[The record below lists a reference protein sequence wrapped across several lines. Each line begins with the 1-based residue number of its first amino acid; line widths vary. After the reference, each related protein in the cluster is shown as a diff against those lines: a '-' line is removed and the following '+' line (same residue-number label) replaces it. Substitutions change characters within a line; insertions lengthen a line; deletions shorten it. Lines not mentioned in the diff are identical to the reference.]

1 MYKVDIFTDKLEY
14 ASFAMIDGNQNIE
27 LDYLAF
33 DAYTIETRLV
43 ECKKGYFVHI
53 TEDNEFVCDGIVS
66 DVKPDKA
73 TQQISIKPI
82 QTMFD
87 EEVFYTPVNDAITWL
102 AANINNTYL
111 NNADTYQNRPINLT
125 YTTYSESFPLTGFNL
140 HETINILSVMISA
153 LKTHGIVVDCSLDLP
168 NKHIIVNIHKSDTN
182 PLRIRADLDNVIDS
196 SVTLGDSYG
205 SKNKAEIQKTK
216 TVDDETTYHG
226 VTNFYLHNDGTIDS
240 TNSNRVWPVFRS
252 IENLQQDDDM
262 TDQDWLDAALARAKE
277 ILEPQKYDN
286 EIMLTYSKY
295 DKLIHPNDIP
305 IGREVIIYL
314 KGNTYASVLTG
325 KRIKGNEITLIFG
338 VVRTEFTKK
347 LSIEEREKLTF
358 QNTVSAVIAEA
369 DDRYVSSET
378 GTAPNAKRLEYY
390 GEPARPTSADW
401 VSDGKKGGL
410 LTTLSSSSMTTNKPP
425 SEGTI
430 ITLPWDWDAWHAQL
444 LVRNNDDGRIPIL
457 YHRYKSDTA
466 WQSWKGLP
474 YYRIGDVIITS
485 TNTNPSGSF
494 GGTWILIDKEF
505 AARSGNYTTSTVIT
519 SNCTSRYIY
528 ASWHGHSIEIDGNFV
543 NKVAITDSELH
554 MFTMTPANFGVS
566 GFAHNRVV
574 PLVSDGGAATI
585 ISEFYDDGGVATQ
598 DVMQRGSNTAS
609 LAAGNT
615 ISITL
620 TMNITYNLML
630 DSFCDKFYWKRTA

>member
-33 DAYTIETRLV
+33 DAYTIETRLI

-73 TQQISIKPI
+73 TQQISIKPL

-87 EEVFYTPVNDAITWL
+87 EEVFYSPVTDAITWL
-102 AANINNTYL
+102 ATNIKNTYL

-153 LKTHGIVVDCSLDLP
+153 LKTHGVVVDCSLDLP
-168 NKHIIVNIHKSDTN
+168 NKHIKVDIHKSDTD
-182 PLRIRADLDNVIDS
+182 PFHIRADLDNVIES

-226 VTNFYLHNDGTIDS
+226 ITNFYLHNDGSIDS
-240 TNSNRVWPVFRS
+240 TDSNRVWPVFRS

-369 DDRYVSSET
+369 DDRYVSSNV
-378 GTAPNAKRLEYY
+378 G
-390 GEPARPTSADW
+390 
-401 VSDGKKGGL
+401 
-410 LTTLSSSSMTTNKPP
+410 SSPK
-425 SEGTI
+425 
-430 ITLPWDWDAWHAQL
+430 
-444 LVRNNDDGRIPIL
+444 
-457 YHRYKSDTA
+457 
-466 WQSWKGLP
+466 
-474 YYRIGDVIITS
+474 IGDVIITS
-485 TNTNPSGSF
+485 TNTDPSSRY
-494 GGTWILIDKEF
+494 GGTWELIDKEF
-505 AARSGNYTTSTVIT
+505 TPSYSQNREVAINTT
-519 SNCTSRYIY
+519 NCSACSVW
-528 ASWHGHSIEIDGNFV
+528 ASMIGHQIEIEIQV
-543 NKVAITDSELH
+543 TVKVAVADTTLQ
-554 MFTMTPANFGVS
+554 MCTLTPANFGVT
-566 GFAHNRVV
+566 AWTHNRRWAQISDNGQAFVAWHQNPSGGMEIEDAWTINTSV
-574 PLVSDGGAATI
+574 TRSIPAGTQLSFTSLVCNVN
-585 ISEFYDDGGVATQ
+585 Y
-598 DVMQRGSNTAS
+598 GS
-609 LAAGNT
+609 
-615 ISITL
+615 
-620 TMNITYNLML
+620 ML
-630 DSFCDKFYWKRTA
+630 DSWCNKFYWKRLT